1 MMLIYIASMV
11 LCYLVIKNG
20 AKTSGKIVIVTA
32 TAPFV
37 ILAILV
43 LRGLF
48 LEGALDGILFLFK
61 PRWDRLWDY
70 TIWID
75 ATTQVFYQ
83 LSLGNGTILNI
94 ATAKARRED
103 LLKSVILVPLGLV
116 LCGLLSALTIFI
128 YLSHFCL
135 ESGYTID
142 DPSLEL
148 SGL

>member
-1 MMLIYIASMV
+1 MMIIYIASRVM
-11 LCYLVIKNG
+11 CYLVIKKG
-20 AKTSGKIVIVTA
+20 AKTSGKIIIFTA

-37 ILAILV
+37 ILTILV

-61 PRWDRLWDY
+61 PKWEMLWDY
-70 TIWID
+70 SIWID

-103 LLKSVILVPLGLV
+103 LLKSVLIVPLGLV

-135 ESGYTID
+135 
-142 DPSLEL
+142 
-148 SGL
+148 

>member
-1 MMLIYIASMV
+1 MLIYIASMV

-103 LLKSVILVPLGLV
+103 LLKSVILVPIGLV